1 MRHGPLFRML
11 IPEQRTMPQYRKK
24 RENSPSVHRI
34 PADGRNRKKERIAI
48 NILPHPGKKYCH
60 ISYPKSEQFMSGAS
74 LFPVKQKTHQVQ

>member
-24 RENSPSVHRI
+24 EREFSFRPPDS
-34 PADGRNRKKERIAI
+34 GRRKEQKKERIAI